1 VSRIQRFRPI
11 RVAVVSSVAI
21 AAMAL
26 AGCGAG
32 QVTQTSTQV
41 PAVVGASGNVGA
53 VAVRDAHIEFA
64 EQPQGAAIYPRGGA
78 APLSMSIIN
87 SGGEP
92 DRLVSASSPVADSVQ
107 ISGNADIPAG
117 RLLIVEGGGAEAPV
131 AAPTAAAGPTPA
143 APAGSAGPT
152 PAAPAG
158 PTTAVAPSA
167 NPNSSGDE
175 VGGSGLEGEP
185 ALSSPV
191 PTPPLDG
198 PAEVPERGA
207 QVVLTGLKENIQAGV
222 SYPLVLNFER
232 AGQVTVQVPV
242 GYPSEPR
249 EDAHAE

>member
-1 VSRIQRFRPI
+1 MSRIQRFRPI

-41 PAVVGASGNVGA
+41 PAVVGANGNVGA

-143 APAGSAGPT
+143 APA
-152 PAAPAG
+152 APAG

-167 NPNSSGDE
+167 DPDSGDE
-175 VGGSGLEGEP
+175 IGGSGLEGQP
-185 ALSSPV
+185 PLSSPV
-191 PTPPLDG
+191 PTAPLDG
-198 PAEVPERGA
+198 QAEAPERGA
-207 QVVLTGLKENIQAGV
+207 QVVLTGLKENIQAGL

>member
-41 PAVVGASGNVGA
+41 PAVVGANGNVGA

-78 APLSMSIIN
+78 APLSMSIVN

-92 DRLVSASSPVADSVQ
+92 DRLVSASSPIADSVQ

-117 RLLIVEGGGAEAPV
+117 RLLIVEGRGAEAPV

-143 APAGSAGPT
+143 APAG
-152 PAAPAG
+152 PAG

-167 NPNSSGDE
+167 DPDSGDE
-175 VGGSGLEGEP
+175 IGGSGLEGQP
-185 ALSSPV
+185 PLASPV
-191 PTPPLDG
+191 PTAPLDG
-198 PAEVPERGA
+198 QAEAPERGA

-232 AGQVTVQVPV
+232 AGQVTVHVPV

>member
-1 VSRIQRFRPI
+1 MSRIQRFRPI

-143 APAGSAGPT
+143 APAG
-152 PAAPAG
+152 

-242 GYPSEPR
+242 GYPGEPR

>member
-41 PAVVGASGNVGA
+41 PAVVGANGNVGA

-143 APAGSAGPT
+143 APA
-152 PAAPAG
+152 APAG

-167 NPNSSGDE
+167 DPDSGDE
-175 VGGSGLEGEP
+175 IGGSGLEGQP
-185 ALSSPV
+185 PLSSPV
-191 PTPPLDG
+191 PTAPLDG
-198 PAEVPERGA
+198 QAEAPERGA
-207 QVVLTGLKENIQAGV
+207 QVVLTGLKENIQAGL

>member
-1 VSRIQRFRPI
+1 MSRIQRFRPI

-41 PAVVGASGNVGA
+41 PAVVGANGNVGA

-64 EQPQGAAIYPRGGA
+64 EQPRGAAIYPRGGA

-107 ISGNADIPAG
+107 VSGNADIPAG

-143 APAGSAGPT
+143 APA
-152 PAAPAG
+152 APAG

-167 NPNSSGDE
+167 DPDSGDE
-175 VGGSGLEGEP
+175 IGGSGLEGQP
-185 ALSSPV
+185 PLSSPV
-191 PTPPLDG
+191 PTAPLDG
-198 PAEVPERGA
+198 QAEAPERGA

-242 GYPSEPR
+242 GYPGEPR

>member
-1 VSRIQRFRPI
+1 MSRIQRFRPI

-41 PAVVGASGNVGA
+41 PAVVGANGNVGA

-143 APAGSAGPT
+143 APAE
-152 PAAPAG
+152 PAG
-158 PTTAVAPSA
+158 PTTAVAPS
-167 NPNSSGDE
+167 PDPDSGDE
-175 VGGSGLEGEP
+175 IGGSGLEGQP
-185 ALSSPV
+185 PLSSPV
-191 PTPPLDG
+191 PTAPLDG
-198 PAEVPERGA
+198 QAEAPERGA